1 MAEIVITSK
10 APLTAQIT
18 FNDLEI
24 AAIAFDAS
32 QSMDDPKPDPAQL
45 FLDRTRQYINSMV
58 ARYHDAQAKLLLQ
71 KFNGATPEKQTAAL
85 QALDAA

>member
-1 MAEIVITSK
+1 LRPSRSTPRK
-10 APLTAQIT
+10 AWTIQ
-18 FNDLEI
+18 
-24 AAIAFDAS
+24 
-32 QSMDDPKPDPAQL
+32 KPDPAQL